1 MKTLLDKTNS
11 EKYEANINWSHS
23 HNFGVDSQQNE
34 SKVRVVFWLTTVIM
48 ILEIAVGSWS
58 GSMALLADGWHMGTH
73 SAAFAIALFAY
84 WYAKK
89 HASDRD
95 FSFGTG
101 KVNYLGGFAS
111 AIALAIVAIMMV
123 VESVQRL
130 LTPHEIYF
138 DEAIVVAII
147 GLTVNIIS
155 VFVLHDDHH
164 HHHGDEHAHGQS
176 HHHDHNIKAAYFHVL
191 ADTLTSVLAIIAL
204 LVGKYFG
211 WIFMDPLMGII
222 GAIVISVWAYG
233 LIKDTGIVLLD
244 KSESTENLKE
254 VIQVINNQN
263 KNTDSE
269 TIINDFHLWKI
280 SAKHQAAILS
290 ITTGSPFQPDEYK
303 RLLKGCFPLLSHITV
318 EINRAQ

>member
-1 MKTLLDKTNS
+1 MQHNS
-11 EKYEANINWSHS
+11 SVEWSHS
-23 HNFGVDSQQNE
+23 HNFGVDSRQSE
-34 SKVRVVFWLTTVIM
+34 SKVRIVFWLTTVIM

-73 SAAFAIALFAY
+73 SAAFAITLFAY

-89 HASDRD
+89 HASDRA
-95 FSFGTG
+95 FNFGTG

-111 AIALAIVAIMMV
+111 AIALAIVALMMV

-130 LTPHEIYF
+130 LTPHAIHF

-147 GLTVNIIS
+147 GLTANIIS
-155 VFVLHDDHH
+155 VFVLHDHH
-164 HHHGDEHAHGQS
+164 HHHHNEHHAHDHS

-191 ADTLTSVLAIIAL
+191 ADTLTSVLAIVAL

-211 WIFMDPLMGII
+211 WIFMDPLMGIV

-233 LIKDTGIVLLD
+233 LIKDTSMVLLD
-244 KSESTENLKE
+244 KSESTENLNKI
-254 VIQVINNQN
+254 IQAINEQN
-263 KNTDSE
+263 EKDGSE
-269 TIINDFHLWKI
+269 TIVTDFHFWQV

-290 ITTGSPFQPDEYK
+290 ISTKSTLEPDDYK
-303 RLLKGCFPLLSHITV
+303 LLLKQCLPLLSHITI
-318 EINRAQ
+318 EINKA